1 VNEFIS
7 LAAASVAGLLL
18 GVMFFGGLWW
28 TVRAGVTSR
37 RPALWFL
44 GSLVLRMSIALSG
57 FYIVGREH
65 WQPLVACLLG
75 FITARL
81 IVNGLTQPAAAGL
94 TRGSQEAGHAP

>member
-1 VNEFIS
+1 MNEFFS
-7 LAAASVAGLLL
+7 VASASAAGLLL

-44 GSLVLRMSIALSG
+44 GSLVLRMGIALSG
-57 FYIVGREH
+57 FYFVGRDH

-81 IVNGLTQPAAAGL
+81 IVHRL
-94 TRGSQEAGHAP
+94 TRPATAGQTRDSQVAGHAP

>member
-1 VNEFIS
+1 MNEFFS

-44 GSLVLRMSIALSG
+44 GSLVLRMSITLAG
-57 FYIVGREH
+57 FHLVGGEH
-65 WQPLVACLLG
+65 WQALVACLLG
-75 FITARL
+75 FITARS
-81 IVNGLTQPAAAGL
+81 IVNGLTQPAAASL
-94 TRGSQEAGHAP
+94 IRDAQEASHAP